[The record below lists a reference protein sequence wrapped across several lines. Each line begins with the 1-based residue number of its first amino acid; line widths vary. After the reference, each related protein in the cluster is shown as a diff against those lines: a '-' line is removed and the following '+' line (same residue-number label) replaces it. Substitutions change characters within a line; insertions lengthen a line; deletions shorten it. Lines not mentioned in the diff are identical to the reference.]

1 MPGDGRGKT
10 EMFNRY
16 KNVILL
22 ASAASLPFG
31 APVAFAQDSNP
42 AEKTREA
49 SGGLDVIVVTARKR
63 SENLQDVS
71 ASVSALSQGELD
83 RRFDSDV
90 RDFANASPNV
100 IIDDTQQGPGGVAA
114 TTIRGIG
121 VADVEKSVDPA
132 VGVVLDEIYL
142 GTSSGNLVKAID
154 IDRVEVLRGPQGTL
168 FGRNAIGGVINLGRS
183 RPTDE
188 LTGKLRATYANY
200 DTMEAEGLVSFPLTD
215 WAAVKFTG
223 AYRRS
228 DGYIFNEVYN
238 QDGQRSEFSALGVQL
253 LLNPTPNLELSF
265 SFDDQNTRQDP
276 PQLQNL
282 AKPSDLFCAVYQQ
295 CRVDLT
301 TPQSGDRYV
310 SVSNGRLDKNAFFDM
325 NLGIARATYDL
336 DNDLEIN
343 YIYGRMETDEGITQ
357 DFDATPLTLYDT
369 DRPATYHQDTHELRL
384 SKGGG
389 GPLTFVVG
397 GYYWDSAYTI
407 DLVSYIGFA
416 VPNIVLA
423 IPQTVRQTTKSYA
436 AFFEGDYKFT
446 DRLTLTLGGRY
457 THDKKTSGVTD
468 YGFGPNDNLNNPEEA
483 DWSKFTPRASL
494 SFDVA
499 DDVMVYGLYS
509 RGYRSGGFTGRP
521 TSENT
526 AKTPY
531 EPETV
536 DNFEL
541 GFKSEFA
548 DRRIRLNA
556 SAFLMKYK
564 DKQEDVDVPAPG
576 GTGREN
582 RTINA
587 SSAELKGIEI
597 DLTARPMDGLTF
609 NANLGYLD
617 AKYKDFLADTNND
630 GVIDDNSDLELR
642 RAPKWNWTLGATY
655 EVPMGPGEFWISGDV
670 HYIGAHEISF
680 LNNPSLRNDGQYLI
694 NGSINYQINN
704 TQISVFG
711 RNLANEDGWTIGY
724 DVQGL
729 WSYGAARPSR
739 TYGVVV
745 TQKF

>member
-1 MPGDGRGKT
+1 MI
-10 EMFNRY
+10 NRY
-16 KNVILL
+16 RKVTLL
-22 ASAASLPFG
+22 ASAAALPLG
-31 APVAFAQDSNP
+31 APIAFAQDAEP
-42 AEKTREA
+42 ADDPVQV
-49 SGGLDVIVVTARKR
+49 SGRLDTIVVTARKR
-63 SENLQDVS
+63 TENLQDVS
-71 ASVSALSQGELD
+71 ASVSALSQAELA

-168 FGRNAIGGVINLGRS
+168 FGRNAIGGVINLARS
-183 RPTDE
+183 RPTNE
-188 LTGKLRATYANY
+188 LTGKFRATYANY
-200 DTMEAEGLVSFPLTD
+200 DTLEAEGLVSFPLTE

-223 AYRRS
+223 AYRQT
-228 DGYIFNEVYN
+228 DGYIFNEVYD
-238 QDGQRSEFSALGVQL
+238 QDGQRSDFSALGVQL

-276 PQLQNL
+276 PQLHNL
-282 AKPSDLFCAVYQQ
+282 AKPSDLFCAVYGQ

-310 SVSNGRLDKNAFFDM
+310 SVSNGPLEKNAFFDM

-336 DNDLEIN
+336 GSDLEVN
-343 YIYGRMETDEGITQ
+343 YIYGRMESDEGITQ
-357 DFDATPLTLYDT
+357 DFDGTPLTLYDT

-384 SKGGG
+384 SKGGT

-416 VPNIVLA
+416 IPNTILA

-436 AFFEGDYKFT
+436 AFFEGDYKIS
-446 DRLTLTLGGRY
+446 DRLTVTLGGRY

-468 YGFGPNDNLNNPEEA
+468 YGFGPNDNLDNPEEA
-483 DWSKFTPRASL
+483 SWSKFTPRATL
-494 SFDVA
+494 SFDVS

-509 RGYRSGGFTGRP
+509 QGYRSGGYTGRP

-531 EPETV
+531 DPETV

-548 DRRIRLNA
+548 DRRVRLNA
-556 SAFLMKYK
+556 SAFFMKYK
-564 DKQEDVDVPAPG
+564 DKQEDVDVPALT

-587 SSAELKGIEI
+587 SSAELKGVEI

-617 AKYKDFLADTNND
+617 AKYKEFIADTNND
-630 GVIDDNSDLELR
+630 GILDDNSDLALR

-655 EVPMGPGEFWISGDV
+655 ELPVGPGEFWISGDV

-694 NGSINYQINN
+694 NGSLNYQINN

-729 WSYGAARPSR
+729 WSYGAARPPR